1 MCLSIFGF
9 LYKQNHISYN
19 LHLKVSPTYAVK
31 TIIVF
36 RHRIFDFYILKIPEM
51 KKLSIVAFLL
61 TLLVFSCTP
70 QTKYSQPELGTRSA
84 KLLTI
89 EKYQFKDLN
98 KNNSLDPYEDWRL
111 STEERVEDLLS
122 KMNLEEKAGFML
134 ISSIVMNGG
143 SAFGRGPGGGEI
155 TSDLSEEE
163 SLMEINFFTRK
174 PLPAPMLSMS
184 GTTKGIKERQLRHF
198 ILRTNASAKMTAEWS
213 NKLQEVSESTRL
225 GIPSIVASNPRN
237 HITSDGALG
246 LGFGNTTFSTW
257 PGELGIAAMRDMDL
271 TREFAE
277 IAAKE
282 WISVGLR
289 KGYQYMADLATEPR
303 WGRNAGT
310 FGENADLAANIIR
323 EITLGFQGENLGPHS
338 VALTTKHFPG
348 GGPQVDGQ
356 DPHFDWGKEQH
367 YPGNNFEY
375 HLKPFKAA
383 IDAGT
388 SAIMP
393 YYAKPMGTEFE
404 EVAFAYNKGVITDVL
419 RTKLGFNGI
428 INSDTGPIFMMPWG
442 VEDLNMQERY
452 TKALNAGVDIFSGTA
467 DPTILLETIKSGSVS
482 EERIDESVRRLLKEK
497 LELGIFENPYVDVAK
512 ADSIAGNQSFQD
524 KADIALR
531 KSIVMLR
538 NDASLLPLKSKTKVF
553 VEAHNNNG
561 RTKEPRKVLI
571 PEVNNWDIEF
581 VENVDDADVV
591 LLWLIPNNGGLFR
604 STGAPIDIQ
613 LSKNN
618 INVEYVNE
626 LKKKVPTIVAI
637 SFNSPWVIK
646 EIDDKNTQTIIAT
659 FGTTLD
665 ALLDVAT
672 GRFNPMGKM
681 PITIPISKEAVE
693 NNQSDIPGY
702 AEPEGYALFKFG
714 DGLSY

>member
-1 MCLSIFGF
+1 M
-9 LYKQNHISYN
+9 KTA
-19 LHLKVSPTYAVK
+19 HL
-31 TIIVF
+31 
-36 RHRIFDFYILKIPEM
+36 
-51 KKLSIVAFLL
+51 VAPLFSLFI
-61 TLLVFSCTP
+61 FSCTSQP
-70 QTKYSQPELGTRSA
+70 EYAQPELGVRSVEI
-84 KLLTI
+84 LNI
-89 EKYQFKDLN
+89 DGYQFKDLN
-98 KNNSLDPYEDWRL
+98 KNDSLDPYEDWRL
-111 STEERVEDLLS
+111 STDERVENLLS
-122 KMNLEEKAGFML
+122 QMTLEEKAGFML

-143 SAFGRGPGGGEI
+143 EAFGRGPGGGEI
-155 TSDLSEEE
+155 TSDLSEKE
-163 SLMEINFFTRK
+163 SLMEVNFFTRK

-237 HITSDGALG
+237 HVASDGALG
-246 LGFGNTTFSTW
+246 LGFGNTVFSTW
-257 PGELGIAAMRDMDL
+257 PGELGIAAMRDLEL

-282 WISVGLR
+282 WVSVGLR

-303 WGRNAGT
+303 WGRNSGT
-310 FGENADLAANIIR
+310 FGEDADLASDIIR
-323 EITLGFQGENLGPHS
+323 EITLGFQGEQLGPHS

-348 GGPQVDGQ
+348 GGPQLDGQ

-393 YYAKPMGTEFE
+393 YYAKPIGTEFE

-419 RTKLGFNGI
+419 RTKLGFQGI

-442 VEDLNMQERY
+442 VEEMDMHERY
-452 TKALNAGVDIFSGTA
+452 TKALDAGVDIFSGTA

-482 EERIDESVRRLLKEK
+482 EERINASVRRLLHEK
-497 LELGIFENPYVDVAK
+497 FELGIFENPYVDAAA
-512 ADSIAGNQSFQD
+512 ADSIAGNKDFQE
-524 KADIALR
+524 KADVALR
-531 KSIVMLR
+531 KSIVLLR
-538 NDASLLPLKSKTKVF
+538 NDASLLPLKAKTKVY
-553 VEAHNNNG
+553 VASHNDNG

-581 VENVDDADVV
+581 VENVDDADVA
-591 LLWLIPNNGGLFR
+591 LLWLIPNKGGLFR

-618 INVEYVNE
+618 INVEDVNE

-646 EIDDKNTQTIIAT
+646 EIDDKNAQTIIAT
-659 FGTTLD
+659 FGTTFD

-672 GRFNPMGKM
+672 GKFKPTGKM
-681 PITIPISKEAVE
+681 PITVPTSREAVE
-693 NNQSDIPGY
+693 NNQSDVPGY
-702 AEPEGYALFKFG
+702 MEPEGYALFKFG